1 MTPDAP
7 LPVVEGFTWSSMPTE
22 LALLLADG
30 PRYCAARLTALES
43 TGWLVWLDFDS
54 RGPSSM
60 LVRSELADAITETV
74 DWATTFRDQLLAR
87 QHSGAP
93 RRMDPMPVPRRGK
106 RAPRR

>member
-7 LPVVEGFTWSSMPTE
+7 LPALDGFTWSSTPLE
-22 LALLLADG
+22 HALLLGDG
-30 PRYCAARLTALES
+30 PRYCAARLTRLES

-60 LVRSELADAITETV
+60 LVRTELEAAIAETV
-74 DWATTFRDQLLAR
+74 EWATAYREQLLAR

-93 RRMDPMPVPRRGK
+93 QRMDPMPVPRRGK
-106 RAPRR
+106 RKWR